1 MIRRVRLLHVAVLF
15 VFGAIT
21 SLVLAV
27 VGIAM
32 VLAHN
37 SETVAA
43 IALALVIAAV
53 IMLLGGLIVV
63 ALADAPRQGL

>member
-1 MIRRVRLLHVAVLF
+1 MLHGAVLF

-32 VLAHN
+32 ALVHS
-37 SETVAA
+37 SETVGA
-43 IALALVIAAV
+43 IVLGLVIAGV
-53 IMLLGGLIVV
+53 VMLLAVWWWLPWRTRPSG
-63 ALADAPRQGL
+63 DSS